1 MQRLTVTFDDDLMGE
16 IDRFMTARGYSN
28 RSEALRDLA
37 RSGLAH
43 DAETVGETR
52 ACIAT
57 LTFAYDVG
65 TRSLPERLAA
75 ALTER
80 RDLVLASLGRP
91 IDATSI
97 FETVVLE
104 GETTE
109 VRAFAERLIA
119 ERGVRNGR
127 LIVVAKGE

>member
-1 MQRLTVTFDDDLMGE
+1 MQRLTVTFDDELMAE

-52 ACIAT
+52 ACVAA
-57 LTFAYDVG
+57 LSYVYDVD
-65 TRSLPERLAA
+65 TRSLPERLASA
-75 ALTER
+75 HLER
-80 RDLVLASLGRP
+80 RDLSVATLSRPLGP
-91 IDATSI
+91 ETL
-97 FETVVLE
+97 FEIALLE
-104 GETTE
+104 GEATE
-109 VRAFAERLIA
+109 VRAFAERLMS

-127 LIVVAKGE
+127 LVAVAKGE